1 MNAYT
6 AQIIY
11 SIECDGRFTD
21 QYEQQ
26 WRLVYGSDEKEAL
39 DEARNIGRSEES
51 EFPDR
56 HGRNIRWRMLAVK
69 DIQPIEIRNGGLL
82 FSMLHEPAL
91 IPSPLWAVS

>member
-26 WRLVYGSDEKEAL
+26 WRLVYGSDEAEAL
-39 DEARNIGRSEES
+39 AEARSVGSNEES
-51 EFPDR
+51 VFEDR

-82 FSMLHEPAL
+82 FSMLHEPTL
-91 IPSPLWAVS
+91 IPAPLWAVS

>member
-26 WRLVYGSDEKEAL
+26 WRLIYGSNEVEALTEARKAGSDEEA
-39 DEARNIGRSEES
+39 
-51 EFPDR
+51 EFLDR

-91 IPSPLWAVS
+91 VPAPLWAVS